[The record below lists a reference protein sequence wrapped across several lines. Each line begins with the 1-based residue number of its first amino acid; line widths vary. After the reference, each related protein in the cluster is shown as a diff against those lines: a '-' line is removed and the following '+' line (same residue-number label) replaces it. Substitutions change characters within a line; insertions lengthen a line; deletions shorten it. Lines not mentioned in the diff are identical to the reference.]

1 LRWTPTVAL
10 LGVFAGYG
18 FLGTVLLIWQWWPPI
33 VLPLLLICG
42 AGHGFSFGTVVN
54 QMTRKISPSL
64 APNLSGIVTTT
75 VQIAIVFGLASFGS
89 IYLANVNGRPSIA
102 GLPLVTLL
110 AATMTLIAIA
120 CAVRLS
126 IVSSRK

>member
-1 LRWTPTVAL
+1 
-10 LGVFAGYG
+10 
-18 FLGTVLLIWQWWPPI
+18 
-33 VLPLLLICG
+33 
-42 AGHGFSFGTVVN
+42 
-54 QMTRKISPSL
+54 MTRKISPSL